1 MVRTVSLQSWVEDHI
16 FKKLVGRSHLVPPLQ
31 KSARG
36 YLRGFIGGHGLESVA
51 RSVDLARLGLGGVI
65 HILPLACM
73 PEVVAQGIL
82 PQVSADS
89 GMPIMS
95 LVVDEHSSET
105 GGIRTRLEAFVDL
118 VERRRSVH
126 V

>member
-1 MVRTVSLQSWVEDHI
+1 
-16 FKKLVGRSHLVPPLQ
+16 
-31 KSARG
+31 
-36 YLRGFIGGHGLESVA
+36 
-51 RSVDLARLGLGGVI
+51 
-65 HILPLACM
+65 M